1 VAADPSRR
9 VNFSSAMAPD
19 PIASLRPATCGDL
32 LAINDIYN
40 HYVLHST
47 CTYQETPETM
57 EGRRE
62 WFGRHGDEH
71 PVIVAEIEGRVAG
84 WGSLSAYHTRS
95 AFRRTVEDSIY
106 IHPELH
112 GRGLGSLVLRDLV
125 RRARS
130 LGHHAIVAAIEA
142 EQPASLALH
151 TRCQFEP
158 VGRLRQ
164 VGFKFG
170 RWLDLIYLEL
180 LLPGPETDRA

>member
-1 VAADPSRR
+1 MATGRSRR
-9 VNFSSAMAPD
+9 LNHTSAMAQD
-19 PIASLRPATCGDL
+19 SSTSLRPATRGDL
-32 LAINDIYN
+32 ADINEIYN

-57 EGRRE
+57 AGRRE

-71 PVIVAEIEGRVAG
+71 PVVVAEIDGRVVG
-84 WGSLSAYHTRS
+84 WGSLSAFHARS

-112 GRGLGSLVLRDLV
+112 GRGIGSLVLRDLV
-125 RRARS
+125 RRARL
-130 LGHHAIVAAIEA
+130 LGHRAVVAAIEA

-151 TRCQFEP
+151 ARFQFEH

-180 LLPGPETDRA
+180 LLPGPETA